1 MNNDCI
7 SNGVAHLDGSDH
19 FAQFYESD
27 DFLLD
32 SLQDFI
38 SQGMNADDVCIVIAT
53 KVHTANLNER
63 LQAHGTDVQAAMASG
78 RYISLDAEVTLSSLL
93 VDGAPDPGRF
103 FEIVGNVISRASAG
117 SNRVRI
123 FGEMVALLWKDGDSA
138 GAIRLE
144 QLWNNLSKQH
154 SFSLFCAY
162 PMSCFDGEDLGEQLL
177 QVCGQHAHVI
187 PTESYTMLSNQGDR
201 LRVIAGLQQKA
212 RSLAAQVAERN
223 DVRDRLRASEIS
235 YHQLFE
241 ASSDGILIVEPD
253 NHNITDVNASVVELT
268 GLTREELIGRKPW
281 EIGLFLDREAA
292 LSTFDELQKN
302 QSIHYERLDLKIGNG
317 QRRDVEIIGNTY
329 SVNSRQV
336 IQLNM
341 RDISGRKAAEES
353 SLHLAA
359 IVETSNDAII
369 SKTLDGIILS
379 WNKGAERIFGYTAE
393 EVIGKPILILIP
405 PDRLDEEPEIL
416 KRLKRGELID
426 HFETVRVAKD
436 GRAIDISLT
445 ISAVKN
451 SKGEVIA
458 ASKIARDITE
468 TKRAAN
474 LLRERTLLA
483 ELTADVGMALTSESS
498 LQDILQ
504 QCADAMVERLDVAS
518 ARIWT
523 LNEEVLVLELR
534 ASGGKYS
541 GLDGK
546 HGRTQPGRFKI
557 ERIARDRK
565 AHLTND
571 VLKDPELSDQ
581 DWAERERMVAFAG
594 YPLLIEGKL
603 VGVIDVYSQQQLTP
617 TIFQALGTVANGIAL
632 GIERKRVDEARRK
645 LLASEKVARSEAEAA
660 SRSKDEFL
668 STLSH
673 ELRTPLTAMLGW
685 ARMLNTGR
693 LDEETK
699 RQALEA
705 IERNA
710 SAQQQLIEDILDM
723 SRVISGKMRL
733 KVRPVDLDKI
743 VEAAVDAILPTA
755 AAKDIRVQRILDSAA
770 CTVSADPIRLQ
781 QVVWNLLSN
790 AVKFTPKGGRIQI
803 RLERVDSHVEIVV
816 MDTGQGISADV
827 LPFVFDRFR
836 QADSSSTRA
845 HAGLG
850 LGLSIVR
857 HLVELHGGNV
867 EAESEGNGKG
877 ATFTVK
883 LPIPAIL
890 LGSDYQSLE
899 GRGHLT
905 TAAVAPFTGSAE
917 LAGLHILA
925 VDDDEDTR
933 ALVKIVLESCGARV
947 TLAKSAEEGI
957 VALRNERPDVI
968 LSDLGMPE
976 EDGYSLL
983 AKVRALPADRGG
995 CTPAAALT
1003 AFARG
1008 EDRMKVLNSGFQIH
1022 ISKPVEPTELVTI
1035 VANLAK
1041 LRVKD

>member
-1 MNNDCI
+1 MKNDCI
-7 SNGVAHLDGSDH
+7 SHDVDTLNGSDH
-19 FAQFYESD
+19 FAQFYEAD
-27 DFLLD
+27 EFLLD
-32 SLQDFI
+32 SLEDFI
-38 SQGMNADDVCIVIAT
+38 RKGMDADDICIVIAT
-53 KVHTANLNER
+53 KEHTANLNER

-78 RYISLDAEVTLSSLL
+78 RYISLDAEETLSSLM

-103 FEIVGNVISRASAG
+103 FEIIGSVFPGATSA

-144 QLWNNLSKQH
+144 ELWNELSKQH

-162 PMSCFDGEDLGEQLL
+162 PMSCFDGEDPGDKLVE
-177 QVCGQHAHVI
+177 VCGQHAHVI
-187 PTESYTMLSNQGDR
+187 PTESYTMLSNQDDR
-201 LRVIAGLQQKA
+201 LRVITGLQQKA
-212 RSLAAQVAERN
+212 RLLGAQAAER
-223 DVRDRLRASEIS
+223 DDAKDRLRASEIS
-235 YHQLFE
+235 YRRLFE
-241 ASSDGILIVEPD
+241 ASSDGVLIVDSD
-253 NHNITDVNASVVELT
+253 NHNITDANASIIELT
-268 GLTREELIGRKPW
+268 GLTREGLLGRKPW
-281 EIGLFLDREAA
+281 EIGLFLDRDSA
-292 LSTFDELQKN
+292 LSAFEELHKN
-302 QSIHYERLDLKIGNG
+302 QSIHYEQLELDTGNG
-317 QRRDVEIIGNTY
+317 QRREVEIVGNTY
-329 SVNSRQV
+329 SVNGHHV
-336 IQLNM
+336 IQLNV

-359 IVETSNDAII
+359 IVETSSDAII
-369 SKTLDGIILS
+369 SKSLDGIILS

-393 EVIGKPILILIP
+393 EVKGKSILILIP

-416 KRLKRGELID
+416 RRLRRGELID
-426 HFETVRVAKD
+426 HFETVRTAKD

-445 ISAVKN
+445 VSAVKN

-468 TKRAAN
+468 TKRAAD
-474 LLRERTLLA
+474 LLRERTTLA
-483 ELTADVGMALTSESS
+483 ELTADVGMALTSESN

-504 QCADAMVERLDVAS
+504 QCADAMVERFDVAS

-523 LNEEVLVLELR
+523 LNDEELVLELR
-534 ASGGKYS
+534 ASAGMYS
-541 GLDGK
+541 CLDGK

-557 ERIARDRK
+557 ERIARDRR

-571 VLKDPELSDQ
+571 VLRDPELSGH
-581 DWAERERMVAFAG
+581 DWVERERIVAFAG

-632 GIERKRVDEARRK
+632 GIERKRVDEERLK
-645 LLASEKVARSEAEAA
+645 LLASEQVARSEAEAA

-685 ARMLNTGR
+685 ARMLKTGR

-723 SRVISGKMRL
+723 SRVISGKLRL
-733 KVRPVDLDKI
+733 KVRPVDLDKV
-743 VEAAVDAILPTA
+743 VEAAVDAILPA
-755 AAKDIRVQRILDSAA
+755 ATAKDIRVQRILDSAA
-770 CTVSADPIRLQ
+770 CSVSADPIRMQ

-803 RLERVDSHVEIVV
+803 RVERVDSHVEIVV
-816 MDTGQGISADV
+816 LDTGQGISADV

-836 QADSSSTRA
+836 QADSSSTRS
-845 HAGLG
+845 HGGLG

-857 HLVELHGGNV
+857 HLVELHGGSV

-883 LPIPAIL
+883 LPLLAIL
-890 LGSDYQSLE
+890 SGSDYQSLE
-899 GRGHLT
+899 ERSHP
-905 TAAVAPFTGSAE
+905 TATALEPFSNSPA

-933 ALVKIVLESCGARV
+933 ALVRIVLESCGARV
-947 TLAKSAEEGI
+947 TLAKSAEEGL

-976 EDGYSLL
+976 DDGYSLL

-1022 ISKPVEPTELVTI
+1022 ISKPVEPTELVAI

>member
-1 MNNDCI
+1 MTNDCL
-7 SNGVAHLDGSDH
+7 SQEFDKTNGSDH
-19 FAQFYESD
+19 FAQFYEAD
-27 DFLLD
+27 EFLLD
-32 SLQDFI
+32 SLEDFI
-38 SQGMNADDVCIVIAT
+38 RQGLNADDLCVVIAT
-53 KVHTANLNER
+53 KDHAANLNQR

-78 RYISLDAEVTLSSLL
+78 RYISLDAETTLFSIM
-93 VDGAPDPGRF
+93 VDGTPDPGRF
-103 FEIVGNVISRASAG
+103 FEIIGSVFPRARAG

-144 QLWNNLSKQH
+144 ELWNELSKQH

-162 PMSCFDGEDLGEQLL
+162 PMSCFDGEVPGEQLV

-187 PTESYTMLSNQGDR
+187 PTESFTLISNQDDR
-201 LRVIAGLQQKA
+201 LRAITGLQQKA

-223 DVRDRLRASEIS
+223 DAEDRLRASELN
-235 YHQLFE
+235 YRRLFE
-241 ASSDGILIVEPD
+241 SSSDGILIVETNNYSIID
-253 NHNITDVNASVVELT
+253 ANSSIINLT
-268 GLTREELIGRKPW
+268 GLTREELFGRKPW
-281 EIGLFLDREAA
+281 EIGLFLNQEAA
-292 LSTFDELQKN
+292 VSAFEELHNN
-302 QSIHYERLDLKIGNG
+302 QSIHYERLDLETRNG
-317 QRRDVEIIGNTY
+317 QRREVEVVGNTY
-329 SVNSRQV
+329 PVNSHHV
-336 IQLNM
+336 IQLNV
-341 RDISGRKAAEES
+341 RDVSGRKAAEEAN
-353 SLHLAA
+353 LHLAA
-359 IVETSNDAII
+359 IVETSSDAII
-369 SKTLDGIILS
+369 SKSLDGIILS

-405 PDRLDEEPEIL
+405 PERLDEEPEIL
-416 KRLKRGELID
+416 RRLRRGELID
-426 HFETVRVAKD
+426 HFETVRVAKN

-445 ISAVKN
+445 VSAIKN

-468 TKRAAN
+468 TKRAAD

-483 ELTADVGMALTSESS
+483 ELTADVGMALTSESK
-498 LQDILQ
+498 LRDVLQ
-504 QCADAMVERLDVAS
+504 QCADAMVDRLAVAS

-523 LNEEVLVLELR
+523 LNEVDLVLELR
-534 ASGGKYS
+534 ASAGMYS
-541 GLDGK
+541 GLAGK

-557 ERIARDRK
+557 ERIARDRR
-565 AHLTND
+565 ALLTND
-571 VLKDPELSDQ
+571 VLLDPELNDHN
-581 DWAERERMVAFAG
+581 WAERERMVAFAG

-632 GIERKRVDEARRK
+632 GIERKRVDDERCK
-645 LLASEKVARSEAEAA
+645 LLASERVARSVAEAA

-710 SAQQQLIEDILDM
+710 IAQQQLIEDILDM

-733 KVRPVDLDKI
+733 KVRPVDLDKV
-743 VEAAVDAILPTA
+743 VEDAVDAILPA
-755 AAKDIRVQRILDSAA
+755 ATAKDIRIQRILDSAV
-770 CTVSADPIRLQ
+770 CSVSADPIRLQ

-803 RLERVDSHVEIVV
+803 RVERVDSRVEIVV
-816 MDTGQGISADV
+816 LDTGQGISADV
-827 LPFVFDRFR
+827 LPFIFDRFR
-836 QADSSSTRA
+836 QADSSSTRS
-845 HAGLG
+845 HGGLG

-857 HLVELHGGNV
+857 HLVELHGGSV

-883 LPIPAIL
+883 LPLLAIKSC
-890 LGSDYQSLE
+890 GEQQSLE
-899 GRGHLT
+899 ERAHPAAT
-905 TAAVAPFTGSAE
+905 AVAPFASSPE

-933 ALVKIVLESCGARV
+933 TLVRTVLESCGARV
-947 TLAKSAEEGI
+947 TLATSAEEGI
-957 VALRNERPDVI
+957 VALQNERPDVV
-968 LSDLGMPE
+968 LCDLGMPGV
-976 EDGYSLL
+976 DGYGL
-983 AKVRALPADRGG
+983 VDRIRNLPADKGG
-995 CTPAAALT
+995 STPVAALT

-1008 EDRMKVLNSGFQIH
+1008 EDKIKVLNSGFQIH
-1022 ISKPVEPTELVTI
+1022 ISKPAEPTELVTI

-1041 LRVKD
+1041 SRAAD